1 MASLVSF
8 IDGLP
13 FKPGYRRYKIQTVEG
28 VDDFASIREVVTR
41 RFPPAVRRRKRLFPD
56 ILLID
61 GGKGQLNAA
70 LEAFEVLGIEPPTSD
85 LAGQAR
91 GGDLSARRGG
101 AAASEPAHARRCGCC
116 STCATRPIASPSTIT
131 TSCGARS
138 CRMIGD

>member
-13 FKPGYRRYKIQTVEG
+13 FKPGYRRYRIKTVQG

-41 RFPPAVRRRKRLFPD
+41 RFRTPLRRSDEEQVFPD

-70 LEAFEVLGIEPPTSD
+70 LDAFADAGHRAAVPD

-91 GGDLSARRGG
+91 GGDLSARRER
-101 AAASEPAHARRCGCC
+101 SRCV
-116 STCATRPIASPSTIT
+116 
-131 TSCGARS
+131 
-138 CRMIGD
+138 